1 MKLFSKLNIGTK
13 IVFFVGVTIILG
25 VSCIVFIV
33 SSKVE
38 DNIRI
43 QTEKILTD
51 SSSMYA
57 ERISQVFYQI
67 SSLTS
72 NASDILSETLKNTS
86 INQLDPSLFDTIIK
100 NTLDYA
106 NLIEYGFIYIPNA
119 PQNFNRNRFYNT
131 PNGRFVITYHDA
143 SPETNGGSEL
153 IQSHDEVTN
162 FPIVKKL
169 LSEANGNPA
178 VLAQFNKPVQT
189 TYENGKTF
197 LGLNLVAPFFDSNNK
212 VIGIIGLTINLDSLA
227 KLFTESEKNFEG
239 EVKTLVSQRG
249 FIATH
254 TTPKYIGQMMN
265 DLNKRPEAAPVVS
278 AIDNNTSVLVPDY
291 IALDGDPSYASVT
304 SFKTADGNGW
314 SVLVTAPKSS
324 MFAPLYKLQY
334 LITFIGLI
342 FIVISLSIVY
352 VFVRFTIAKRLSII
366 LKALDTFFKYI
377 NHETE
382 KVDRITIRAQ
392 DELGH
397 LGMMINENIEKSHK
411 SLQKDQELV
420 QQSLAVIE
428 HTREGHVDQRI
439 TLTGSNSE
447 LNTLKDSVNKL
458 LDLLSSAIGNDLP
471 ELNRVFDS
479 FAKLDFS
486 TQVKNAQ
493 GRVEVITN
501 ALGEE
506 IRKML
511 STSSDFANTLNTQS
525 NKLEEAVNNL
535 TQSSHSQASSLEQT
549 ATAVEEITSSM
560 QNVSG
565 RTNEVI
571 QQTEDIRNVIG
582 IIRDIA
588 DQTNLLALNAA
599 IEAARAGE
607 HGRGF
612 AVVADEV
619 RKLAERTGKSLGEI
633 EANTNLLVQSI
644 NDMAESIKEQT
655 AGITQI
661 NEAISNLE
669 SVTQNNVTIAN
680 TSAEISNEVS
690 LIAKA
695 ILDDAKKKKF

>member
-1 MKLFSKLNIGTK
+1 MKTLSSKIMLSVG
-13 IVFFVGVTIILG
+13 IVFV
-25 VSCIVFIV
+25 IVFTIV
-33 SSKVE
+33 MFVSYHQSKKSIYKLYA
-38 DNIRI
+38 NT
-43 QTEKILTD
+43 QTTELHSVSAIIDVVAHDVWRKLEFATKNLATLDKNDVIAQRQIL
-51 SSSMYA
+51 
-57 ERISQVFYQI
+57 YQI
-67 SSLTS
+67 AQMSKSLNVS
-72 NASDILSETLKNTS
+72 IVYEDDGATLTESTTNTS
-86 INQLDPSLFDTIIK
+86 KTHFSPNWENDKQSRKESRTNQWYMHTKQAFKPIFTPAYSSPKDKNKIIITATMPLIK
-100 NTLDYA
+100 NGKFTGVISMDIAFEEISARLK
-106 NLIEYGFIYIPNA
+106 P
-119 PQNFNRNRFYNT
+119 
-131 PNGRFVITYHDA
+131 FVDA
-143 SPETNGGSEL
+143 LQESEL
-153 IQSHDEVTN
+153 IITDSAGNVFYHSKAQEKTELINATDSTIAISGIQEALQQAQDIAQTSTTSATKTNQLAEQKDWQEHWLDYKDSHNDTYLAVFTELP
-162 FPIVKKL
+162 FGWIVAVCANESKYTSAISTQFGMIFFIGILFFALGMVVILFCIHRFISPLKTIATG
-169 LSEANGNPA
+169 LSE
-178 VLAQFNKPVQT
+178 
-189 TYENGKTF
+189 
-197 LGLNLVAPFFDSNNK
+197 
-212 VIGIIGLTINLDSLA
+212 
-227 KLFTESEKNFEG
+227 
-239 EVKTLVSQRG
+239 
-249 FIATH
+249 
-254 TTPKYIGQMMN
+254 
-265 DLNKRPEAAPVVS
+265 
-278 AIDNNTSVLVPDY
+278 
-291 IALDGDPSYASVT
+291 
-304 SFKTADGNGW
+304 
-314 SVLVTAPKSS
+314 
-324 MFAPLYKLQY
+324 
-334 LITFIGLI
+334 
-342 FIVISLSIVY
+342 
-352 VFVRFTIAKRLSII
+352 
-366 LKALDTFFKYI
+366 FFKYI
-377 NHETE
+377 NHEAKDATTLQIKSGDE
-382 KVDRITIRAQ
+382 FEQIAQ
-392 DELGH
+392 A
-397 LGMMINENIEKSHK
+397 INANIQHTKQ

>member
-13 IVFFVGVTIILG
+13 IVFFVGITIILG

-57 ERISQVFYQI
+57 ERISQVLYQI

-72 NASDILSETLKNTS
+72 NASGILSETLKNTS

-131 PNGRFVITYHDA
+131 PNGRFIITYHDA

-153 IQSHDEVTN
+153 IQSHDEVAN

-212 VIGIIGLTINLDSLA
+212 VIGVIGLTINLDSLA
-227 KLFTESEKNFEG
+227 KLFTKSEKNFEG
-239 EVKTLVSQRG
+239 EVKTLVSQQG

-254 TTPKYIGQMMN
+254 SIPKYIGQMMN

-428 HTREGHVDQRI
+428 HTREGHVD
-439 TLTGSNSE
+439 
-447 LNTLKDSVNKL
+447 
-458 LDLLSSAIGNDLP
+458 
-471 ELNRVFDS
+471 
-479 FAKLDFS
+479 
-486 TQVKNAQ
+486 
-493 GRVEVITN
+493 
-501 ALGEE
+501 
-506 IRKML
+506 
-511 STSSDFANTLNTQS
+511 
-525 NKLEEAVNNL
+525 
-535 TQSSHSQASSLEQT
+535 
-549 ATAVEEITSSM
+549 
-560 QNVSG
+560 
-565 RTNEVI
+565 
-571 QQTEDIRNVIG
+571 
-582 IIRDIA
+582 
-588 DQTNLLALNAA
+588 
-599 IEAARAGE
+599 
-607 HGRGF
+607 
-612 AVVADEV
+612 
-619 RKLAERTGKSLGEI
+619 
-633 EANTNLLVQSI
+633 
-644 NDMAESIKEQT
+644 
-655 AGITQI
+655 
-661 NEAISNLE
+661 
-669 SVTQNNVTIAN
+669 
-680 TSAEISNEVS
+680 
-690 LIAKA
+690 
-695 ILDDAKKKKF
+695 